1 MAVLTGEA
9 YGRSIWPPGQSATR
23 ESATAGER
31 RCGRAPLRESAMRES
46 AAAESAALMAS
57 WRVGSWP
64 LGIATAMTHTSSS
77 LSNYNADLRPALV
90 TASFLQHDSR
100 Y

>member
-1 MAVLTGEA
+1 MAVLMGEA

-31 RCGRAPLRESAMRES
+31 RCGRAPLRESA
-46 AAAESAALMAS
+46 AAESAALMAS

-77 LSNYNADLRPALV
+77 LFNYNADLRPALV